1 MTEETKQEA
10 PMVPPPLPS
19 EYYAMVVDSGPIIK
33 QDVRN
38 LMGKA
43 QSYITTPSVWAEI
56 RDSKTRDYLEHT
68 VIPLLDLT
76 TREPSDRAMQDV
88 IAFAKQ
94 TGDYASLSTVDL
106 QVLALTLD
114 LEREGSLVNGNTDL
128 SHVRTTPKRKIGLG
142 SIKPMNAK
150 SIEEEKSSE
159 APPATPAA
167 QNTAVESANPQ
178 ESTDAEEEK
187 QSKDTPVSEN
197 VPSEEAHVLLDYDEV
212 EESDGE
218 DSATEEEQQQAS
230 VELTAK
236 LSEMRL
242 KMASNFK
249 SNLMKFN
256 PKKNQE
262 VEASPGKQKMTVN
275 LTQMKQRMSENT
287 AKIAE
292 NTSKMR
298 ESLSSKNLAENAAK
312 MRESLSP
319 QALAENTTKIREN
332 IVSKVQTTKESLLK
346 LNAKN
351 QDDEQDSES
360 KPKLPMNLNEMKQLM
375 SENTNQMKQRMAENT
390 TKMKNTLESTVTA
403 TRESFLNIGN
413 KKNTDVSTGDVVVEA
428 KETVAKTE
436 DEVPPN
442 TETEVEEVAEQSST
456 AVEEAETSSTPEP
469 IATHPLPS
477 NPEPPAKKSWATLVN
492 PTTASTIPFEDA
504 IPAVPFAK
512 ISLKSN
518 GDDGG
523 QFDDASEDE
532 DETQDDAVIE
542 EELQQAFPSLLA
554 ASTVPYEGEDDEI
567 AAEASQDG
575 ENTNDV
581 DRNPHHKARA
591 SVFMTEEEK
600 QQNLKPLSKSGRT
613 YNSFGKYKKLMKPKK
628 IRKKSEAFEEDED
641 APQLIVDENATNN
654 NSSEHQG
661 SRFLSGG
668 GGGETMLEEDDDG
681 VGWIT
686 SSEDIKFMKNEAG
699 GVLDPGKTGPN
710 NNNNNGQQKKASGP
724 HVSQRVACAT
734 TDFAMQNV
742 LLQMNL
748 ILLSSEGMRIRRLK
762 TWVMRCG
769 ACFKIHMPDED
780 FQDGSNHHMKR
791 LFCKHCGSDMMQRI
805 SASVDGKTGRLKLHF
820 SKRKQGRH
828 HSIRGTKFALPK
840 PGSNNKYK
848 GDLLLREDQ
857 LLSGAWNQKVKI
869 NSGRKYQTQKSQS
882 MFGRDIASSVGCN
895 VKSTSSATFGGKGWA
910 SSSNTTS
917 SGFGTN
923 SDDIRVGFGARKN
936 PNAAR
941 GRERRGK
948 KKKSSDR
955 ACGMRRY

>member
-1 MTEETKQEA
+1 MTAEETKQEA
-10 PMVPPPLPS
+10 PSMVPPPLPS

-43 QSYITTPSVWAEI
+43 QKYITTPSVVAEI
-56 RDSKTRDYLEHT
+56 RDSKARDHLENA
-68 VIPLLDLT
+68 VLPLLDLT

-114 LEREGSLVNGNTDL
+114 LEREGSLVNGNFDL
-128 SHVRTTPKRKIGLG
+128 SHIRTTPKRKIGLG
-142 SIKPMNAK
+142 SITPMNNNNNKK
-150 SIEEEKSSE
+150 SSNEEEKTAETTIVAAPVVAPESTPAPVETTPIEEEKIE
-159 APPATPAA
+159 EP
-167 QNTAVESANPQ
+167 
-178 ESTDAEEEK
+178 AEEEK
-187 QSKDTPVSEN
+187 DP
-197 VPSEEAHVLLDYDEV
+197 LLDYDEV
-212 EESDGE
+212 EDSESE
-218 DSATEEEQQQAS
+218 DEIEIEEEPQQAS

-236 LSEMRL
+236 LGEMRL
-242 KMASNFK
+242 KMAN
-249 SNLMKFN
+249 NLLKF
-256 PKKNQE
+256 KKNQAE
-262 VEASPGKQKMTVN
+262 NSTTNEPKLS
-275 LTQMKQRMSENT
+275 LSQMKQRMSENT

-292 NTSKMR
+292 NTAKMR
-298 ESLSSKNLAENAAK
+298 ESLSSKNLAENTAK
-312 MRESLSP
+312 MRESLSSKN
-319 QALAENTTKIREN
+319 LAENTAKMREN
-332 IVSKVQTTKESLLK
+332 IASKVQNTRESLSK
-346 LNAKN
+346 LQIKKDEEADGDAK
-351 QDDEQDSES
+351 S
-360 KPKLPMNLNEMKQLM
+360 KIPKNLTEMKQLVT
-375 SENTNQMKQRMAENT
+375 ENTNQMKQRMAENNAN
-390 TKMKNTLESTVTA
+390 MKNMLTSTVTA
-403 TRESFLNIGN
+403 TRESILNIGN
-413 KKNTDVSTGDVVVEA
+413 KKNDNASTSSTTAPEEMAQKVDDDERFADIEDDVMGDAEEESTPVVE
-428 KETVAKTE
+428 
-436 DEVPPN
+436 P
-442 TETEVEEVAEQSST
+442 
-456 AVEEAETSSTPEP
+456 ETSSAPEP
-469 IATHPLPS
+469 V
-477 NPEPPAKKSWATLVN
+477 EPAQRAQPTPAPPVKKSWATLVN
-492 PTTASTIPFEDA
+492 PTVASTMPLEDA
-504 IPAVPFAK
+504 TPVVAFSKVPRKPA
-512 ISLKSN
+512 
-518 GDDGG
+518 GDGG
-523 QFDDASEDE
+523 ANQFDDASEDE
-532 DETQDDAVIE
+532 KEDDAAAAVE
-542 EELQQAFPSLLA
+542 EELQEEFPSLLA

-567 AAEASQDG
+567 AAREASQDG
-575 ENTNDV
+575 EKDDV
-581 DRNPHHKARA
+581 VDQNPHHKTRA
-591 SVFMTEEEK
+591 SVFMTEEER
-600 QQNLKPLSKSGRT
+600 QQNLKPMSKSGRT
-613 YNSFGKYKKLMKPKK
+613 YNSFRKYKGLMKPKQPK
-628 IRKKSEAFEEDED
+628 KKSEKIDED
-641 APQLIVDENATNN
+641 DEVPQLIVDETATKTE
-654 NSSEHQG
+654 SMEPQG

-668 GGGETMLEEDDDG
+668 GGGETMHEEDDDG

-686 SSEDIKFMKNEAG
+686 SPEDIKFMKNEAG

-710 NNNNNGQQKKASGP
+710 NPNGNNDQQKKAKGP
-724 HVSQRVACAT
+724 HLSQRVACAT

-780 FQDGSNHHMKR
+780 FHDGSNHHMKR

-828 HSIRGTKFALPK
+828 HSIRGTKFSLPK
-840 PGSNNKYK
+840 PGTNNKYK

-869 NSGRKYQTQKSQS
+869 NSGRKYQTSKSQS

-895 VKSTSSATFGGKGWA
+895 VKSTSSASFGGKGWA
-910 SSSNTTS
+910 NSSNTS
-917 SGFGTN
+917 SMSGFGSN